1 MVFVLVK
8 TRNYIYNNYI
18 HLIIIWGDHMEILK
32 DKQENTL
39 TITLTGRLDTVTAP
53 QLEEVVSKELADV
66 KDLKLDL
73 TNLEYVSSAGLRVF
87 LAAQKLMNQQGKM
100 AIINANDSIKE
111 IFEIT
116 GFIDILTIK

>member
-1 MVFVLVK
+1 
-8 TRNYIYNNYI
+8 
-18 HLIIIWGDHMEILK
+18 MEILK

-39 TITLTGRLDTVTAP
+39 TISLTGRLDTVTAP

-116 GFIDILTIK
+116 GFIDILTIE